1 MVNNRGGSGLS
12 CLHWIYPERSVT
24 GKRYTIGGRGICR
37 PLISNKKRYMAK
49 KRRRHGRRQGSLQII
64 TLCISTSLVLILL
77 GMVTFTVLTA
87 RNLSSYVKE
96 NLTVTLMLSEK
107 MTVAESQRLRTSLNN
122 KRYIS
127 RTLYI
132 SPQQALKE
140 HVKAMGSDPTDFLGG
155 NPFVGSIEMQLKAEY
170 ANNDSLKWITREL
183 RANSNIEDITYQKDF
198 MDQVNANLRRISIV
212 LLVLAALLT
221 FISFSLINN
230 TIRLSVFSRR
240 FSIHTMKLVGASWSF
255 IRWPFIKRAIA
266 EGLVAAIVA
275 DGVLA
280 AGIYALYNLE
290 PEILVVVDWRVMTI
304 TGVAVLLFG
313 LIITTFC
320 SYLSVNRF
328 LRMSAGDLYKI

>member
-1 MVNNRGGSGLS
+1 
-12 CLHWIYPERSVT
+12 
-24 GKRYTIGGRGICR
+24 
-37 PLISNKKRYMAK
+37 MAK

-107 MTVAESQRLRTSLNN
+107 MTVAESQRLCTSLRI

-127 RTLYI
+127 NTLYI

-140 HVKAMGSDPTDFLGG
+140 HVRAMGSDPTDFLGG

-183 RANSNIEDITYQKDF
+183 RANSNIDDITYQKDF
-198 MDQVNANLRRISIV
+198 MDQVNANLRKISIV

-255 IRWPFIKRAIA
+255 IRWPFIKRAIF
-266 EGLVAAIVA
+266 EGLVAAVVA

-280 AGIYALYNLE
+280 AGIYALYTLE
-290 PEILVVVDWRVMTI
+290 PDILVVVDWKVMTI
-304 TGVAVLLFG
+304 TGGAVLLFG

-320 SYLSVNRF
+320 SYLSVNKF

>member
-1 MVNNRGGSGLS
+1 
-12 CLHWIYPERSVT
+12 
-24 GKRYTIGGRGICR
+24 
-37 PLISNKKRYMAK
+37 MAK

-132 SPQQALKE
+132 SPHQALKE
-140 HVKAMGSDPTDFLGG
+140 HVEAMGSDPTDFLGG

-198 MDQVNANLRRISIV
+198 MDQVNANLRKISIV

>member
-1 MVNNRGGSGLS
+1 
-12 CLHWIYPERSVT
+12 
-24 GKRYTIGGRGICR
+24 
-37 PLISNKKRYMAK
+37 MAK
-49 KRRRHGRRQGSLQII
+49 KLRRHGRRQGSLQII

-198 MDQVNANLRRISIV
+198 MDQVNANLRKISIV

>member
-1 MVNNRGGSGLS
+1 
-12 CLHWIYPERSVT
+12 
-24 GKRYTIGGRGICR
+24 
-37 PLISNKKRYMAK
+37 MAK

-198 MDQVNANLRRISIV
+198 MDQVNANLRKISIV
-212 LLVLAALLT
+212 LLVLAALLA

>member
-1 MVNNRGGSGLS
+1 
-12 CLHWIYPERSVT
+12 
-24 GKRYTIGGRGICR
+24 
-37 PLISNKKRYMAK
+37 MAK

-96 NLTVTLMLSEK
+96 NLTVTLMLSER
-107 MTVAESQRLRTSLNN
+107 MTVAESQRLSVSLRQ
-122 KRYIS
+122 KRYVS
-127 RTLYI
+127 NTLYI
-132 SPQQALKE
+132 SPQQALRE
-140 HVKAMGSDPTDFLGG
+140 HVRAMGSDPTEFLGG
-155 NPFVGSIEMQLKAEY
+155 NPFVGSIEMQLKADY

-198 MDQVNANLRRISIV
+198 MDQVNANLSKISIV
-212 LLVLAALLT
+212 MLVLAALLT

-240 FSIHTMKLVGASWSF
+240 FSIHTMKLVGASWAF
-255 IRWPFIKRAIA
+255 IRWPFIKRAIG
-266 EGLVAAIVA
+266 EGLVAAVVA
-275 DGVLA
+275 DSVLA
-280 AGIYALYNLE
+280 AGIYALYELE

-304 TGVAVLLFG
+304 TGAAVLLSG
-313 LIITTFC
+313 LLLTTFC
-320 SYLSVNRF
+320 SYFSVNKF

>member
-1 MVNNRGGSGLS
+1 
-12 CLHWIYPERSVT
+12 
-24 GKRYTIGGRGICR
+24 
-37 PLISNKKRYMAK
+37 
-49 KRRRHGRRQGSLQII
+49 
-64 TLCISTSLVLILL
+64 
-77 GMVTFTVLTA
+77 MVTFTVLTA

-132 SPQQALKE
+132 CPQQALKE

-198 MDQVNANLRRISIV
+198 MDQVNANLRKISIV

>member
-1 MVNNRGGSGLS
+1 
-12 CLHWIYPERSVT
+12 
-24 GKRYTIGGRGICR
+24 
-37 PLISNKKRYMAK
+37 MAK

-198 MDQVNANLRRISIV
+198 MDQVNANLRKISIV

-240 FSIHTMKLVGASWSF
+240 FAIHTMKLVGASWSF

>member
-1 MVNNRGGSGLS
+1 
-12 CLHWIYPERSVT
+12 
-24 GKRYTIGGRGICR
+24 
-37 PLISNKKRYMAK
+37 MAK
-49 KRRRHGRRQGSLQII
+49 KRRRHSRRQGSLQII

-198 MDQVNANLRRISIV
+198 MDQVNANLRKISIV

>member
-1 MVNNRGGSGLS
+1 
-12 CLHWIYPERSVT
+12 
-24 GKRYTIGGRGICR
+24 
-37 PLISNKKRYMAK
+37 MAK

-107 MTVAESQRLRTSLNN
+107 MTVAESQRLCTSLRN

-127 RTLYI
+127 NTLYI

-140 HVKAMGSDPTDFLGG
+140 HVRAMGSDPTDFLGG

-183 RANSNIEDITYQKDF
+183 RANSNIDDITYQKDF
-198 MDQVNANLRRISIV
+198 MDQVNANLRKISIV

-255 IRWPFIKRAIA
+255 IRWPFIKRAIF
-266 EGLVAAIVA
+266 EGLVAAVVA

-280 AGIYALYNLE
+280 AGIYALYTLE
-290 PEILVVVDWRVMTI
+290 PDILVVVDWKVMTI
-304 TGVAVLLFG
+304 TGGAVLLFG

-320 SYLSVNRF
+320 SYLSVNKF

>member
-1 MVNNRGGSGLS
+1 
-12 CLHWIYPERSVT
+12 
-24 GKRYTIGGRGICR
+24 
-37 PLISNKKRYMAK
+37 MAK
-49 KRRRHGRRQGSLQII
+49 KRRRHNRRQGSLQII

-198 MDQVNANLRRISIV
+198 MDQVNANLRKISIV

>member
-1 MVNNRGGSGLS
+1 
-12 CLHWIYPERSVT
+12 
-24 GKRYTIGGRGICR
+24 
-37 PLISNKKRYMAK
+37 MAK

-198 MDQVNANLRRISIV
+198 MDQVNANLRKISIV

-290 PEILVVVDWRVMTI
+290 PEILVVVDWRVMAI

>member
-1 MVNNRGGSGLS
+1 
-12 CLHWIYPERSVT
+12 
-24 GKRYTIGGRGICR
+24 
-37 PLISNKKRYMAK
+37 MAK
-49 KRRRHGRRQGSLQII
+49 KRRRHCRRQGSLQII

-198 MDQVNANLRRISIV
+198 MDQVNANLRKISIV

>member
-1 MVNNRGGSGLS
+1 
-12 CLHWIYPERSVT
+12 
-24 GKRYTIGGRGICR
+24 
-37 PLISNKKRYMAK
+37 MAK

-140 HVKAMGSDPTDFLGG
+140 HVKAMGSDPTDFIGG

-198 MDQVNANLRRISIV
+198 MDQVNANLRKTSIV

>member
-1 MVNNRGGSGLS
+1 
-12 CLHWIYPERSVT
+12 
-24 GKRYTIGGRGICR
+24 
-37 PLISNKKRYMAK
+37 MAK

-140 HVKAMGSDPTDFLGG
+140 HVMEMGSDPTDFLGG

-198 MDQVNANLRRISIV
+198 MDQVNANLRKISIV

>member
-1 MVNNRGGSGLS
+1 
-12 CLHWIYPERSVT
+12 
-24 GKRYTIGGRGICR
+24 
-37 PLISNKKRYMAK
+37 MAK

-198 MDQVNANLRRISIV
+198 MDQVNANLRKISIV

-320 SYLSVNRF
+320 SYFSVNRF

>member
-1 MVNNRGGSGLS
+1 
-12 CLHWIYPERSVT
+12 
-24 GKRYTIGGRGICR
+24 
-37 PLISNKKRYMAK
+37 MAK

-198 MDQVNANLRRISIV
+198 MDQVNANLRKISIV

-304 TGVAVLLFG
+304 TGIAVLLFG

>member
-1 MVNNRGGSGLS
+1 
-12 CLHWIYPERSVT
+12 
-24 GKRYTIGGRGICR
+24 
-37 PLISNKKRYMAK
+37 MAK

-198 MDQVNANLRRISIV
+198 MDQVNANLRKISIV

-255 IRWPFIKRAIA
+255 IRWPFIKRAIV

>member
-1 MVNNRGGSGLS
+1 
-12 CLHWIYPERSVT
+12 
-24 GKRYTIGGRGICR
+24 
-37 PLISNKKRYMAK
+37 MAK

-198 MDQVNANLRRISIV
+198 MDQVNANLRKISIV

-255 IRWPFIKRAIA
+255 IRWSFIKRAIA

>member
-1 MVNNRGGSGLS
+1 
-12 CLHWIYPERSVT
+12 
-24 GKRYTIGGRGICR
+24 
-37 PLISNKKRYMAK
+37 MAK

-122 KRYIS
+122 KKYIS

-198 MDQVNANLRRISIV
+198 MDQVNANLRKTSIV

>member
-1 MVNNRGGSGLS
+1 MSSLDISSLWCFRKEV
-12 CLHWIYPERSVT
+12 HY
-24 GKRYTIGGRGICR
+24 KKKGICR
-37 PLISNKKRYMAK
+37 PLISNIRYMAK
-49 KRRRHGRRQGSLQII
+49 KRRKHGRRQGSLQII

-107 MTVAESQRLRTSLNN
+107 MTVAESQRLCTSLKN

-127 RTLYI
+127 KTLYI

-140 HVKAMGSDPTDFLGG
+140 HVNAMGSDPTDFLGG

-183 RANSNIEDITYQKDF
+183 RANNNIEDITYQKDF
-198 MDQVNANLRRISIV
+198 MDQVNANLRKISIV

-230 TIRLSVFSRR
+230 TIRLSVFSKR

-275 DGVLA
+275 DSVLA

-290 PEILVVVDWRVMTI
+290 PEILVVVDWKVMTI

-320 SYLSVNRF
+320 SYLSVNKF

>member
-1 MVNNRGGSGLS
+1 
-12 CLHWIYPERSVT
+12 
-24 GKRYTIGGRGICR
+24 
-37 PLISNKKRYMAK
+37 MAK

-198 MDQVNANLRRISIV
+198 MDQVNANLRKISIV

-280 AGIYALYNLE
+280 AGIYALCNLE

>member
-1 MVNNRGGSGLS
+1 
-12 CLHWIYPERSVT
+12 
-24 GKRYTIGGRGICR
+24 
-37 PLISNKKRYMAK
+37 MAK

-132 SPQQALKE
+132 SPKQALKE

-198 MDQVNANLRRISIV
+198 MDQVNANLRKISIV

>member
-1 MVNNRGGSGLS
+1 
-12 CLHWIYPERSVT
+12 
-24 GKRYTIGGRGICR
+24 
-37 PLISNKKRYMAK
+37 MAK

-198 MDQVNANLRRISIV
+198 MDQVNANLRKISIV

-328 LRMSAGDLYKI
+328 LRMSAGHLYKI

>member
-1 MVNNRGGSGLS
+1 
-12 CLHWIYPERSVT
+12 
-24 GKRYTIGGRGICR
+24 
-37 PLISNKKRYMAK
+37 MAK

-198 MDQVNANLRRISIV
+198 MDQVNTNHKKISIV
-212 LLVLAALLT
+212 LLILTALLT

>member
-1 MVNNRGGSGLS
+1 
-12 CLHWIYPERSVT
+12 
-24 GKRYTIGGRGICR
+24 
-37 PLISNKKRYMAK
+37 
-49 KRRRHGRRQGSLQII
+49 
-64 TLCISTSLVLILL
+64 
-77 GMVTFTVLTA
+77 
-87 RNLSSYVKE
+87 
-96 NLTVTLMLSEK
+96 
-107 MTVAESQRLRTSLNN
+107 
-122 KRYIS
+122 
-127 RTLYI
+127 
-132 SPQQALKE
+132 
-140 HVKAMGSDPTDFLGG
+140 
-155 NPFVGSIEMQLKAEY
+155 MQLKAEY

-198 MDQVNANLRRISIV
+198 MDQVNANLRKISIV

>member
-12 CLHWIYPERSVT
+12 CLHWICPERSVT

-37 PLISNKKRYMAK
+37 PLISNIKRYMAK
-49 KRRRHGRRQGSLQII
+49 KRRRHVRRQGSLQII

-198 MDQVNANLRRISIV
+198 MDQVNANLRKISIV